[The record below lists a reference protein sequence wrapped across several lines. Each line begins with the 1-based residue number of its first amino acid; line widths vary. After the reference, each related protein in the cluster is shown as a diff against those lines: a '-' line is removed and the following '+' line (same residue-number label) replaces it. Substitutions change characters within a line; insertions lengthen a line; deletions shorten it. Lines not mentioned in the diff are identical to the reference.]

1 MEVYCCIALFTL
13 PKMAWYYLKITHDK
27 LKMYIVNPSTG
38 FGKSNRPNPAHCLF
52 LQIKLLEQSCP
63 FVYILPMAAFAPQ
76 CRVCSWNRDLMAQS
90 LKYLLSSSL
99 QKKFAY
105 TCCRVTPLKTWED
118 IVHKPLA
125 EIKHNHKKYSVKP
138 WVVWLSRAS
147 SCTPK
152 VGGFDSWSGHHGGG
166 WRCQSMF
173 SLSPSSSLSLFD
185 QLKKNLSY
193 SKRWMARI

>member
-1 MEVYCCIALFTL
+1 MHAVHFRSYTPRSSRAAQGIPPIIRKHIFPMVLAGPWPDPFALRPPLVALFTL

-99 QKKFAY
+99 QKRFS
-105 TCCRVTPLKTWED
+105 
-118 IVHKPLA
+118 
-125 EIKHNHKKYSVKP
+125 NP
-138 WVVWLSRAS
+138 W
-147 SCTPK
+147 
-152 VGGFDSWSGHHGGG
+152 
-166 WRCQSMF
+166 
-173 SLSPSSSLSLFD
+173 
-185 QLKKNLSY
+185 
-193 SKRWMARI
+193 